1 MTARCRELSASLD
14 IPNVAMSIP
23 WSQPPFPSKPLPGQA
38 IEEVARA
45 ARSQLLFDAMQQH
58 QCDVLVMG
66 HHADDQ
72 VETVLMRLL
81 RRSRPSEDAATGSE
95 VALHTATTRP
105 YRRWGMGLKSQP
117 GSLGWAG
124 LPGMDKWIIR
134 PLLSLPKDSLIATCT
149 GNNLDYVEDVTN
161 FNPALTPR
169 NAVRAALAD
178 REEASLPVKVLSEAD
193 VCRIQDAV
201 DKARSMALTSQEVGP
216 PAGITT
222 ADTLRAWVGEL
233 EKARENLDSDVD
245 RLLSRFSASSP
256 PSTFLLRTDLI
267 IKSNLNL
274 SKSQKHALIRRILR
288 FVSPRAW
295 GSSEAEAGGRTD
307 SLERISQRIFRGVE
321 SNISTDT
328 AKFGA
333 GADVLWKPVV
343 IGNDG
348 RIEPLRP
355 GSDIPKQA
363 VGWLAYRSPPR
374 AAERNAQVD
383 ITSAI
388 HDRLANPES
397 RKEIELFWDCRF
409 ALTLK
414 PWLLSDDVKSNIDS
428 NPEDVSVTV
437 EAGGEWMLPRVV
449 LRQPKGKSV
458 LGGYSKRHGTHRS
471 ILDYLHSQNFGE
483 AFNALQSECG
493 IQYTPDP
500 KAKYN
505 GLLEKKWTSVI
516 RLQKKIMDLENRNA
530 LLTEEL
536 NTSPGKRAA
545 SQADWVPRAPPR
557 HVLTGHR
564 GVVNRVTFHPVF
576 SLVVSA
582 SEDSTVKVW
591 DWETGEFERTLKGHT
606 RAVHDVDFDPKGDLL
621 VSCSSDLTLKLW
633 DVQNEYK
640 NIKTLVGHDHVVS
653 TARFMPSGDLIV
665 SASRD
670 TSIRALLENI
680 WRTHA
685 CNDHTAR
692 IWDAQTGEV
701 KMDFLG
707 HENVVEVAIFA
718 PIAAY
723 PHIREL
729 AGLSTTDRN
738 KAPGLF
744 VATGGRDK
752 LIKLWDATSGQVL
765 RNLAGH
771 TNWVRALVFH
781 PTGKFLLSAADDYSI
796 RVWDLKTGRCT
807 KVVDAAHSHFVGTMT
822 WGRALVSGAK
832 PADGTAKSAD
842 DDVEKKI
849 NVLATGSVDLTVK
862 IWTP

>member
-1 MTARCRELSASLD
+1 MASL
-14 IPNVAMSIP
+14 
-23 WSQPPFPSKPLPGQA
+23 
-38 IEEVARA
+38 
-45 ARSQLLFDAMQQH
+45 
-58 QCDVLVMG
+58 
-66 HHADDQ
+66 
-72 VETVLMRLL
+72 
-81 RRSRPSEDAATGSE
+81 
-95 VALHTATTRP
+95 
-105 YRRWGMGLKSQP
+105 
-117 GSLGWAG
+117 
-124 LPGMDKWIIR
+124 
-134 PLLSLPKDSLIATCT
+134 
-149 GNNLDYVEDVTN
+149 
-161 FNPALTPR
+161 
-169 NAVRAALAD
+169 
-178 REEASLPVKVLSEAD
+178 LSE
-193 VCRIQDAV
+193 RQ
-201 DKARSMALTSQEVGP
+201 KE
-216 PAGITT
+216 
-222 ADTLRAWVGEL
+222 EL
-233 EKARENLDSDVD
+233 
-245 RLLSRFSASSP
+245 
-256 PSTFLLRTDLI
+256 
-267 IKSNLNL
+267 
-274 SKSQKHALIRRILR
+274 
-288 FVSPRAW
+288 
-295 GSSEAEAGGRTD
+295 
-307 SLERISQRIFRGVE
+307 
-321 SNISTDT
+321 
-328 AKFGA
+328 
-333 GADVLWKPVV
+333 
-343 IGNDG
+343 
-348 RIEPLRP
+348 
-355 GSDIPKQA
+355 
-363 VGWLAYRSPPR
+363 
-374 AAERNAQVD
+374 
-383 ITSAI
+383 
-388 HDRLANPES
+388 
-397 RKEIELFWDCRF
+397 
-409 ALTLK
+409 
-414 PWLLSDDVKSNIDS
+414 
-428 NPEDVSVTV
+428 
-437 EAGGEWMLPRVV
+437 
-449 LRQPKGKSV
+449 
-458 LGGYSKRHGTHRS
+458 HRS
-471 ILDYLHSQNFGE
+471 ILDYLHSQNFTE
-483 AFNALQSECG
+483 AFNVLQSECG

-621 VSCSSDLTLKLW
+621 VSCSSDLTIKLW

-670 TSIRALLENI
+670 TSIRVWDVALGHCLKTYSGHSQ
-680 WRTHA
+680 WVRSVLPCDDGRLLVSA

-729 AGLSTTDRN
+729 AGLSATDRN

-832 PADGTAKSAD
+832 APADGTAKSAD
-842 DDVEKKI
+842 DDAEKKI